1 MHTIKLYHLGYYC
14 PWCESTQAFLQAYCA
29 RHHMPF
35 SSVDIQTQKAQVDG
49 LVVFPF
55 NTAVDGTII
64 TGSPVFK
71 SNVEDLFQCTRIHT
85 QVEDKVLPNGTLDAA
100 ALLSEDNINDS
111 VSVCTDKELFNC
123 RKKQWFTGNSNNI
136 IGFIGYK
143 NNSPTAILETMK
155 SEACAFTGI
164 IQNDYT
170 ATILCCYSNPDD
182 YDYKYDLLEK
192 SIATIKARGMSELE
206 AIVGEHS
213 YYPNGTLQQF
223 EDYGF
228 VRCKEL
234 GTTYLLHRGHDSL
247 WLVKKTL

>member
-1 MHTIKLYHLGYYC
+1 
-14 PWCESTQAFLQAYCA
+14 
-29 RHHMPF
+29 MPF

-111 VSVCTDKELFNC
+111 VSVCTDKALFNC

-192 SIATIKARGMSELE
+192 SIATIKARECQSLKPLSESTAIIPMARSSNLRTMVLF
-206 AIVGEHS
+206 AVKSLVRRICCIVG
-213 YYPNGTLQQF
+213 
-223 EDYGF
+223 
-228 VRCKEL
+228 
-234 GTTYLLHRGHDSL
+234 TTACGLLKRRSNICML
-247 WLVKKTL
+247 YE